1 MPELKAAPSI
11 SSLASPPYD
20 GLDLETICFPLACI
34 QLSLGQQSPFQ
45 LQPLGTEVGNHLP
58 LSSLQLESEFW
69 LQLHA
74 NKPEQIDSEFCH
86 QGALRVLVVFWGFF
100 GI

>member
-1 MPELKAAPSI
+1 MPELNAAPSI
-11 SSLASPPYD
+11 STLASPQYD

-58 LSSLQLESEFW
+58 PCSLQLKSEFDCKCMPMNP
-69 LQLHA
+69 
-74 NKPEQIDSEFCH
+74 NKWILNSVTE
-86 QGALRVLVVFWGFF
+86 GL
-100 GI
+100 